1 MKPSAF
7 YALILAVLLVY
18 QGIALAEQ
26 TSQTPEIKFFY
37 SSTCPHCAA
46 EKAFL
51 DGIKSEYPNVT
62 FSYYSIE
69 NQNNLNILFD
79 FYEQYDVQSFEQG
92 AVPITFIGEDYFVG
106 FGSNTPQNIKDSIL
120 RQFPQAVAGPQ
131 APPEEAEHKPPAIDS
146 INVETYSLPAL
157 AITLGVID
165 GFNVCSLGAILL
177 ILSMVLAL
185 KSRRLTLLA
194 GGIFILVTAVVY
206 GILILFWHQLFSLL
220 APWAKIMQ
228 IAVGLLMIGGAAYFV
243 KEFFRMRKYGAQC
256 SASKGKIYSKVAGW
270 LERLF
275 ANPRNLLVLAGG
287 ILLFAAVITI
297 VEFPCSA
304 VVPLVFAGVLA
315 KSQLS
320 TIDTLFYLGIYILFY
335 MLDEIIVF
343 LGAVFTMK
351 IWVASPRFL
360 TWIYLIAAVV
370 LVALGIYYVI
380 GMV

>member
-1 MKPSAF
+1 
-7 YALILAVLLVY
+7 
-18 QGIALAEQ
+18 
-26 TSQTPEIKFFY
+26 
-37 SSTCPHCAA
+37 
-46 EKAFL
+46 
-51 DGIKSEYPNVT
+51 
-62 FSYYSIE
+62 
-69 NQNNLNILFD
+69 
-79 FYEQYDVQSFEQG
+79 
-92 AVPITFIGEDYFVG
+92 
-106 FGSNTPQNIKDSIL
+106 
-120 RQFPQAVAGPQ
+120 
-131 APPEEAEHKPPAIDS
+131 
-146 INVETYSLPAL
+146 
-157 AITLGVID
+157 
-165 GFNVCSLGAILL
+165 
-177 ILSMVLAL
+177 
-185 KSRRLTLLA
+185 
-194 GGIFILVTAVVY
+194 
-206 GILILFWHQLFSLL
+206 
-220 APWAKIMQ
+220 
-228 IAVGLLMIGGAAYFV
+228 
-243 KEFFRMRKYGAQC
+243 MRKYGAQC
-256 SASKGKIYSKVAGW
+256 SASKGKIYSKAAGW